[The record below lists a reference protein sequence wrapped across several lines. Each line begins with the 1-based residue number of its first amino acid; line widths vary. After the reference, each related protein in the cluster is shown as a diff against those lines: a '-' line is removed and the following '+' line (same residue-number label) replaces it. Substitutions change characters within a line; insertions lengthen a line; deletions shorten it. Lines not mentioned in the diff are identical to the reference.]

1 MNIDFVEL
9 GKYCQTEYKTS
20 LDGKENK
27 YIKTLFVAIKDDNS
41 VLISTTPHILT
52 NASKC
57 LLIHERSSLAIT
69 NWYLWY
75 RVQFINENGEVFV
88 NRIDDEFELSISAC
102 GSYDNQYLN
111 LSADHRVYC
120 SWRAPWEKCIKP
132 MWNLYIRLKKTNS
145 KSERELIASLFWKNQ
160 EILELEK
167 KNQDF
172 EYKTQLL
179 ESENNLYKGILD
191 DIKDLLQQK

>member
-120 SWRAPWEKCIKP
+120 SWKHHGKNVLNQCGICI
-132 MWNLYIRLKKTNS
+132 LDSKTNS

-167 KNQDF
+167 RIRISSTKHNCLKAKIICIREF
-172 EYKTQLL
+172 LM
-179 ESENNLYKGILD
+179 I
-191 DIKDLLQQK
+191 